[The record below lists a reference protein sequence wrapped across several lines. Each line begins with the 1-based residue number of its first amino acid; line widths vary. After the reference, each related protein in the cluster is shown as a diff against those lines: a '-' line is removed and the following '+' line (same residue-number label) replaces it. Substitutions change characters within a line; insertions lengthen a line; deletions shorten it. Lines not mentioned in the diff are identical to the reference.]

1 MTLVTF
7 FRTAGKVPGRAG
19 RNSGNAK
26 KIQSFFIA
34 IWKKHSGGAILLKLI
49 GGPVTER

>member
-1 MTLVTF
+1 MTLVAF

-26 KIQSFFIA
+26 KIQSFIIRNMEKAFRRCYI
-34 IWKKHSGGAILLKLI
+34 
-49 GGPVTER
+49 T